1 MALRTITR
9 NGAPDS
15 PLSSAMAGPFPVT
28 RSKTRCSVS
37 LRAAIAV
44 SPMTALH
51 RGGEVTRYITCHGT
65 KRVAKAV
72 LIVST
77 AAEDI
82 VPTIICSSS
91 ASKARS
97 RCYPARTCRSQR
109 WRLASASKLRRTSR
123 PSSNALRGKARRAGG
138 VLSGANANFPTSLC
152 TPKRSCTAL
161 PKDGVTDQFNPGVC
175 GISIGALPSSD
186 MHTGPD

>member
-1 MALRTITR
+1 
-9 NGAPDS
+9 
-15 PLSSAMAGPFPVT
+15 MAGPFPLT
-28 RSKTRCSVS
+28 RSTTRCSVS

-44 SPMTALH
+44 SPITALH
-51 RGGEVTRYITCHGT
+51 GGGEVARYIARHGT

-72 LIVST
+72 QIVNT

-82 VPTIICSSS
+82 VPTIICSTS

-97 RCYPARTCRSQR
+97 RCCPARTCRSQR